1 MQAAKQDVVL
11 AGILVV
17 DGSLSEGKNNYDF
30 RLNK

>member
-11 AGILVV
+11 AGILVAG
-17 DGSLSEGKNNYDF
+17 GSLSEGKNNYDF